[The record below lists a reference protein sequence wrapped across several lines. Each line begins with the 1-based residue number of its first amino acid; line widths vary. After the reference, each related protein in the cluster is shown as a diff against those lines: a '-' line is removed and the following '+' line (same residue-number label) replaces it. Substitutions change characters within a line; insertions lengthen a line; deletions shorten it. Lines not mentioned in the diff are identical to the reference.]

1 MGKRKSRA
9 KPAPKKRMD
18 KLDTVFD
25 CPFCCNSKSVEC
37 RIDMKNLI
45 AEAHCND
52 CKESYSTTAT
62 TLTEAI
68 DVYSEWIDECE
79 RVNNLEDEDDLRSYK
94 RGRQELDNDDLEGE
108 EEEED
113 DDDVRPYKMPRREQ
127 EEDEDDLEDED
138 DVRQYKQPRRREFL
152 QEDDDDLPRREQVDE
167 LEDEVEEEYE
177 YEDDDVGIPK
187 RPSGR
192 QVNDPEDEYEEEE
205 EDDL

>member
-1 MGKRKSRA
+1 
-9 KPAPKKRMD
+9 
-18 KLDTVFD
+18 
-25 CPFCCNSKSVEC
+25 
-37 RIDMKNLI
+37 MKNLI

-94 RGRQELDNDDLEGE
+94 RGRQELDNDDLEEEEEVE

-113 DDDVRPYKMPRREQ
+113 VRPYKLPRRGQ
-127 EEDEDDLEDED
+127 EDEDDLEDED
-138 DVRQYKQPRRREFL
+138 DVGQYKQPRRRGFL
-152 QEDDDDLPRREQVDE
+152 QEDDDDLPRREQVNE
-167 LEDEVEEEYE
+167 LEDEVEEEEEYE
-177 YEDDDVGIPK
+177 YEDDDDVGIHK

-192 QVNDPEDEYEEEE
+192 QERVNDPEDEYEEEE

>member
-94 RGRQELDNDDLEGE
+94 RGRQELDNDDLEGGE
-108 EEEED
+108 EEEE
-113 DDDVRPYKMPRREQ
+113 DDVRPYKMPRREQ